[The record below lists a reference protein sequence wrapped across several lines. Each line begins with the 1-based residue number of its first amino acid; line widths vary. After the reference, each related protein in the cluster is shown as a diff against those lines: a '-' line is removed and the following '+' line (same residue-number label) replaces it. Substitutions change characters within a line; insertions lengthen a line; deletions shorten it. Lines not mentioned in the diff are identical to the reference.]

1 MSIQNE
7 ITRLSTAKKDIAA
20 AIKKKGVSVPSD
32 LTIDG
37 YAAKINEIMV
47 ADVFTGATTT
57 SDGTSGLVP
66 APTSADKDS
75 YLKGDGTW
83 SKSEATETS
92 AGLMPSS
99 AVTKLKGI
107 ADGANTYTHPSH
119 TARASGLYKITVDK
133 LGHVTN
139 VSAVQKSDITALGIP
154 SSNTT
159 YSLASAY
166 SNGLM
171 SSTQYSKLSGIE
183 SGANKTTVDAA
194 LSSSSANPVQNK
206 IVYAALPWE
215 YSATFYV
222 DSWNTATSDEQAQ
235 GFAYRQVVTPVKKIS
250 VAPTITANSM
260 FLGFGS
266 PSDSSVLATKVALAE
281 AANVINGGLV
291 YTGSNSITVLVE
303 EKPTSDVTMTWW
315 LRT

>member
-1 MSIQNE
+1 MAKTTETIGEFTMNILTAEQYAD
-7 ITRLSTAKKDIAA
+7 AKKNNQIDPNQLYFTPE
-20 AIKKKGVSVPSD
+20 KKLVVAVSQDEYEAMKEAGTLDEDVLYVTPASESV
-32 LTIDG
+32 TI
-37 YAAKINEIMV
+37 
-47 ADVFTGATTT
+47 
-57 SDGTSGLVP
+57 P
-66 APTSADKDS
+66 
-75 YLKGDGTW
+75 
-83 SKSEATETS
+83 EATETT
-92 AGLMPSS
+92 AGLMPPS

-107 ADGANTYTHPSH
+107 DEGANKYTHPTH
-119 TARASGLYKITVDK
+119 TARASGLYKITVDS
-133 LGHVTN
+133 LGHVIA
-139 VSAVQKSDITALGIP
+139 VSAVQKSDITNLGIP

-159 YSLASAY
+159 YGLASAS

-183 SGANKTTVDAA
+183 SGANKTTVDAT

>member
-1 MSIQNE
+1 MAKTTETISEFTMNILTAEQYAD
-7 ITRLSTAKKDIAA
+7 AKKNNQIDPNQLYFTPE
-20 AIKKKGVSVPSD
+20 KKLVVAVSQDEYESMKEAGTLDEDVLYVTPASESV
-32 LTIDG
+32 TI
-37 YAAKINEIMV
+37 
-47 ADVFTGATTT
+47 
-57 SDGTSGLVP
+57 P
-66 APTSADKDS
+66 
-75 YLKGDGTW
+75 
-83 SKSEATETS
+83 EATETN
-92 AGLMPSS
+92 AGLMPPAS
-99 AVTKLKGI
+99 VTKLKGI
-107 ADGANTYTHPSH
+107 DEGANKYTHPTH
-119 TARASGLYKITVDK
+119 TARASGLYKITVDS
-133 LGHVTN
+133 LGHVIA
-139 VSAVQKSDITALGIP
+139 VSAVQKSDITNLGIP
-154 SSNTT
+154 DSDTT
-159 YSLASAY
+159 YGLASAY
-166 SNGLM
+166 NNGLM

-183 SGANKTTVDAA
+183 SGANKTTVDAT

-266 PSDSSVLATKVALAE
+266 PSDSSVLATKVTLAE

-291 YTGSNSITVLVE
+291 YTGSNSITALVE

>member
-1 MSIQNE
+1 MNILTAEQYAD
-7 ITRLSTAKKDIAA
+7 AKKNNQIDPNQLYFTPE
-20 AIKKKGVSVPSD
+20 KKLVVAVSQDEYESMKEAGTLDEDVLYVTPASESV
-32 LTIDG
+32 TI
-37 YAAKINEIMV
+37 
-47 ADVFTGATTT
+47 
-57 SDGTSGLVP
+57 P
-66 APTSADKDS
+66 
-75 YLKGDGTW
+75 
-83 SKSEATETS
+83 EATETN
-92 AGLMPSS
+92 AGLMPPAS
-99 AVTKLKGI
+99 VTKLKGI
-107 ADGANTYTHPSH
+107 DEGANKYTHPTH

-133 LGHVTN
+133 LGHVIA
-139 VSAVQKSDITALGIP
+139 VSAVQKSDITNLGIP
-154 SSNTT
+154 DSDTT
-159 YSLASAY
+159 YGLASAY
-166 SNGLM
+166 NNGLM

-183 SGANKTTVDAA
+183 SGANKTTVDAT

-222 DSWNTATSDEQAQ
+222 DSWSTATSDEQAQ

>member
-1 MSIQNE
+1 MNILTAEQYAD
-7 ITRLSTAKKDIAA
+7 AKKNNQIDHNQLYFTPE
-20 AIKKKGVSVPSD
+20 KKLVVAVSQDEYESMKEAGTLDEDVLYVTPASESV
-32 LTIDG
+32 TI
-37 YAAKINEIMV
+37 
-47 ADVFTGATTT
+47 
-57 SDGTSGLVP
+57 P
-66 APTSADKDS
+66 
-75 YLKGDGTW
+75 
-83 SKSEATETS
+83 EATETN
-92 AGLMPSS
+92 AGLMPPAS
-99 AVTKLKGI
+99 VTKLKGI
-107 ADGANTYTHPSH
+107 DEGANKYTHPAH

-133 LGHVTN
+133 LGHVIA
-139 VSAVQKSDITALGIP
+139 VSAVQKSDITNLGIP
-154 SSNTT
+154 DSDTT
-159 YSLASAY
+159 YGLASAY
-166 SNGLM
+166 NNGLM

-183 SGANKTTVDAA
+183 SGANKTTVDAT

-222 DSWNTATSDEQAQ
+222 DSWSTATSDEQEQ
-235 GFAYRQVVTPVKKIS
+235 GFAYRQVVAPVKKIS

-266 PSDSSVLATKVALAE
+266 PSDSSVLATKVTLAE

-291 YTGSNSITVLVE
+291 YTGSNSITALVE

>member
-1 MSIQNE
+1 MNILTAEQYAN
-7 ITRLSTAKKDIAA
+7 AKKNNQIDPNQLYFTPE
-20 AIKKKGVSVPSD
+20 KKLVVAVSQDEYEAMKEAGTLDEDVLYVTPASESV
-32 LTIDG
+32 TI
-37 YAAKINEIMV
+37 
-47 ADVFTGATTT
+47 
-57 SDGTSGLVP
+57 P
-66 APTSADKDS
+66 
-75 YLKGDGTW
+75 
-83 SKSEATETS
+83 EATETT
-92 AGLMPSS
+92 AGLMLPS

-107 ADGANTYTHPSH
+107 AEGANKYIHPEH
-119 TARASGLYKITVDK
+119 TARASGLYKITVDS
-133 LGHVTN
+133 LGHVIA
-139 VSAVQKSDITALGIP
+139 VSAVQKSDITRLGIP
-154 SSNTT
+154 GSDTT
-159 YSLASAY
+159 YGLASDY

-171 SSTQYSKLSGIE
+171 SAEQYTKLKDIAY
-183 SGANKTTVDAA
+183 GANKTTVDAS
-194 LSSSSANPVQNK
+194 LSSSSANPVQNR

-222 DSWNTATSDEQAQ
+222 DSWSTATSDEQAQ

-291 YTGSNSITVLVE
+291 YTGSNSKTSLVE
-303 EKPTSDVTMTWW
+303 QKPTSDVTMTWW

>member
-1 MSIQNE
+1 MAKTTETIGEFTMNILTAEQYAD
-7 ITRLSTAKKDIAA
+7 AKKNNQIDPNQLYFTPE
-20 AIKKKGVSVPSD
+20 KKLVVAVSQDEYEAMKEAGTLDEDVLYVTPASESV
-32 LTIDG
+32 TI
-37 YAAKINEIMV
+37 
-47 ADVFTGATTT
+47 
-57 SDGTSGLVP
+57 P
-66 APTSADKDS
+66 
-75 YLKGDGTW
+75 
-83 SKSEATETS
+83 EATETT
-92 AGLMPSS
+92 AGLMPPS

-107 ADGANTYTHPSH
+107 DEGANKYTHPAH
-119 TARASGLYKITVDK
+119 TARASGLYKITVDS
-133 LGHVTN
+133 LGHVIA
-139 VSAVQKSDITALGIP
+139 VSAVQKKDITSLGIP
-154 SSNTT
+154 DSDTT
-159 YSLASAY
+159 YDLASDY

-171 SSTQYSKLSGIE
+171 SSDQYTKLKGIA

-222 DSWNTATSDEQAQ
+222 DSWSTATSDEQAQ

-266 PSDSSVLATKVALAE
+266 PSGSSVLATKVALAE

>member
-1 MSIQNE
+1 MAKTTETIGEFTMNILTAEQYAD
-7 ITRLSTAKKDIAA
+7 AKKNNQIDPNQLYFTPE
-20 AIKKKGVSVPSD
+20 KKLVVAVSQDEYEAMKEAGTLDEDVLYVTPASESV
-32 LTIDG
+32 TI
-37 YAAKINEIMV
+37 
-47 ADVFTGATTT
+47 
-57 SDGTSGLVP
+57 P
-66 APTSADKDS
+66 
-75 YLKGDGTW
+75 
-83 SKSEATETS
+83 EATETT

-107 ADGANTYTHPSH
+107 AEGANKYIHPEH
-119 TARASGLYKITVDK
+119 TARASGLYKITVDS
-133 LGHVTN
+133 LGHVIA
-139 VSAVQKSDITALGIP
+139 VSAVQKSDITNLGIP
-154 SSNTT
+154 DSNTT
-159 YSLASAY
+159 YDLASDY

-183 SGANKTTVDAA
+183 SGANKTTVDST
-194 LSSSSANPVQNK
+194 LSSTSAHPVQNK

-222 DSWNTATSDEQAQ
+222 DSWSTATSDEQAQ

-266 PSDSSVLATKVALAE
+266 PSDSSVLATKVALVE

-291 YTGSNSITVLVE
+291 YTGSNSITALVE

>member
-1 MSIQNE
+1 MAKTTETIGEFTMNILTAEQYAD
-7 ITRLSTAKKDIAA
+7 AKKNNQIDPNQLYFTPE
-20 AIKKKGVSVPSD
+20 KKLVVAVSQDEYEAMKEAGTLDEDVLYVTPASESV
-32 LTIDG
+32 TI
-37 YAAKINEIMV
+37 
-47 ADVFTGATTT
+47 
-57 SDGTSGLVP
+57 P
-66 APTSADKDS
+66 
-75 YLKGDGTW
+75 
-83 SKSEATETS
+83 EATETT
-92 AGLMPSS
+92 AGLMPPS

-107 ADGANTYTHPSH
+107 DEGANKYTHPTH
-119 TARASGLYKITVDK
+119 TARASGLYKITVDS
-133 LGHVTN
+133 LGHVIA
-139 VSAVQKSDITALGIP
+139 VSAVQKSDITNLGIP

-159 YSLASAY
+159 YGLASAS

-183 SGANKTTVDAA
+183 SGANKTTVDAT

-266 PSDSSVLATKVALAE
+266 PSDSSVLATKVTLAE

-291 YTGSNSITVLVE
+291 YTGSNSITALVE

>member
-1 MSIQNE
+1 MAKTTETIGEFTMNILTAEQYAD
-7 ITRLSTAKKDIAA
+7 AKKNNQIDPNQLYFTPE
-20 AIKKKGVSVPSD
+20 KKLVVAVSQDEYEAMKEAGTLDEDVLYVTPASESV
-32 LTIDG
+32 TI
-37 YAAKINEIMV
+37 
-47 ADVFTGATTT
+47 
-57 SDGTSGLVP
+57 P
-66 APTSADKDS
+66 
-75 YLKGDGTW
+75 
-83 SKSEATETS
+83 EATETT
-92 AGLMPSS
+92 AGLMPPS

-107 ADGANTYTHPSH
+107 DEGANKYTHPTH

-133 LGHVTN
+133 LGHVIA
-139 VSAVQKSDITALGIP
+139 VSAVQKSDITNLGIP
-154 SSNTT
+154 DSDTT
-159 YSLASAY
+159 YGLASAY
-166 SNGLM
+166 NNGLM

-183 SGANKTTVDAA
+183 SGANKTTVDAT

-222 DSWNTATSDEQAQ
+222 DSWSTATSDEQEQ

-266 PSDSSVLATKVALAE
+266 PSDSSVLATKVTLAE

-291 YTGSNSITVLVE
+291 YTGSNSITALVE

>member
-1 MSIQNE
+1 MAKTTETIGEFTMNILTAEQYAD
-7 ITRLSTAKKDIAA
+7 AKKNNQIDPNQLYFTPE
-20 AIKKKGVSVPSD
+20 KKLVVAVSQDEYEAMKEAGTLDEDVLYVTPASESV
-32 LTIDG
+32 TI
-37 YAAKINEIMV
+37 
-47 ADVFTGATTT
+47 
-57 SDGTSGLVP
+57 P
-66 APTSADKDS
+66 
-75 YLKGDGTW
+75 
-83 SKSEATETS
+83 EATETN
-92 AGLMPSS
+92 AGLMPPAS
-99 AVTKLKGI
+99 VTKLKGI
-107 ADGANTYTHPSH
+107 DEGANKYTHPTH

-139 VSAVQKSDITALGIP
+139 VSAVQKSDITHLGIP
-154 SSNTT
+154 DSNTT
-159 YSLASAY
+159 YDLASDY

-171 SSTQYSKLSGIE
+171 SSDQYTKLKGIA
-183 SGANKTTVDAA
+183 SGANKTTVDAT
-194 LSSSSANPVQNK
+194 LSSSSVNPVQNK

-222 DSWNTATSDEQAQ
+222 DSWSTATSDEQAQ

>member
-1 MSIQNE
+1 MAKTTETIGEFTMNILTAEQYAD
-7 ITRLSTAKKDIAA
+7 AKKNNQIDPNQLYFTPE
-20 AIKKKGVSVPSD
+20 KKLVVSVSQDEYEAMKEAGTLDEDVLYVTPASESV
-32 LTIDG
+32 TI
-37 YAAKINEIMV
+37 
-47 ADVFTGATTT
+47 
-57 SDGTSGLVP
+57 P
-66 APTSADKDS
+66 
-75 YLKGDGTW
+75 
-83 SKSEATETS
+83 EATETN
-92 AGLMPSS
+92 AGLMPPAS
-99 AVTKLKGI
+99 VTKLKGI
-107 ADGANTYTHPSH
+107 DEGANKYTHPTH

-139 VSAVQKSDITALGIP
+139 VSAVQKSDITNLGIP
-154 SSNTT
+154 DSDTT
-159 YSLASAY
+159 YGLASAY
-166 SNGLM
+166 NNGLM

-183 SGANKTTVDAA
+183 SGANKTTVDAT

-266 PSDSSVLATKVALAE
+266 PSDSSVLATKVTLAE

-291 YTGSNSITVLVE
+291 YTGSNSITALVE

>member
-1 MSIQNE
+1 MAKTTETISEFTMNILTAEQYAN
-7 ITRLSTAKKDIAA
+7 AKKNNQIDPNQLYFTPE
-20 AIKKKGVSVPSD
+20 KKLVVAVSQDKYEAMKEAGTLDEDVLYVTPASESV
-32 LTIDG
+32 TI
-37 YAAKINEIMV
+37 
-47 ADVFTGATTT
+47 
-57 SDGTSGLVP
+57 P
-66 APTSADKDS
+66 
-75 YLKGDGTW
+75 
-83 SKSEATETS
+83 EATETT
-92 AGLMPSS
+92 AGLMPPS
-99 AVTKLKGI
+99 AVKKLKGI
-107 ADGANTYTHPSH
+107 AEGANKYTHPTH
-119 TARASGLYKITVDK
+119 TARASGLYKITVDS
-133 LGHVTN
+133 LGHVIA
-139 VSAVQKSDITALGIP
+139 VSAVQKSDITNLGIP

-159 YSLASAY
+159 YGLASAS

-194 LSSSSANPVQNK
+194 LSSSSANPVQNR

-222 DSWNTATSDEQAQ
+222 DSWSTATSDEQAQ

-291 YTGSNSITVLVE
+291 YTGSNSITALVE

>member
-1 MSIQNE
+1 MAKTTETIGEFTMNILTAEQYAD
-7 ITRLSTAKKDIAA
+7 AKKNNQIDPNQLYFTPE
-20 AIKKKGVSVPSD
+20 KKLVVAVSQD
-32 LTIDG
+32 EYEAMKEAGTLD
-37 YAAKINEIMV
+37 E
-47 ADVFTGATTT
+47 DVLYVT
-57 SDGTSGLVP
+57 
-66 APTSADKDS
+66 PTSES
-75 YLKGDGTW
+75 VTIP
-83 SKSEATETS
+83 EATETA
-92 AGLMPSS
+92 AGLMPPN

-107 ADGANTYTHPSH
+107 DEGANKYTHPTH
-119 TARASGLYKITVDK
+119 TARTSGLYKITVDS
-133 LGHVTN
+133 LGHVIA
-139 VSAVQKSDITALGIP
+139 VSAVQKKDITSLGIP
-154 SSNTT
+154 DSDTT
-159 YSLASAY
+159 YDLASDY
-166 SNGLM
+166 SDGLM
-171 SSTQYSKLSGIE
+171 SSDQYTKLKGIA

-222 DSWNTATSDEQAQ
+222 DSWSTATSDEQAQ

-266 PSDSSVLATKVALAE
+266 PSDSSVLATKVALTE

>member
-20 AIKKKGVSVPSD
+20 AIKNKGVSVPSG

-47 ADVFTGATTT
+47 ADVFTGATAT

-83 SKSEATETS
+83 SKSEATEMS

-107 ADGANTYTHPSH
+107 ADGANKYTHPSH
-119 TARASGLYKITVDK
+119 TARASGLYKITVDS
-133 LGHVTN
+133 LGHVTD

-222 DSWNTATSDEQAQ
+222 DSWSTATSDEQAQ

>member
-1 MSIQNE
+1 MAKTTETIGEFTMNILTAEQYAD
-7 ITRLSTAKKDIAA
+7 AKKNNQIDPNQLYFTPE
-20 AIKKKGVSVPSD
+20 KKLVVAVSQDEYESMKEAGTLDEDVLYVTPASESV
-32 LTIDG
+32 TI
-37 YAAKINEIMV
+37 
-47 ADVFTGATTT
+47 
-57 SDGTSGLVP
+57 P
-66 APTSADKDS
+66 
-75 YLKGDGTW
+75 
-83 SKSEATETS
+83 EATETT
-92 AGLMPSS
+92 AGLMPPS

-107 ADGANTYTHPSH
+107 DEGANKYTHPTH
-119 TARASGLYKITVDK
+119 TARASGLYKITVDS
-133 LGHVTN
+133 LGHVTA
-139 VSAVQKSDITALGIP
+139 VSAVQKSDITDLGIP
-154 SSNTT
+154 SSDTT

-183 SGANKTTVDAA
+183 SGANKTTVDAT
-194 LSSSSANPVQNK
+194 LSSSSVNPVQNK

-222 DSWNTATSDEQAQ
+222 DSWSTATSDEQAQ

>member
-1 MSIQNE
+1 MAKTTETIGEFTMNILTAEQYAN
-7 ITRLSTAKKDIAA
+7 AKKNNQIDPNQLYFTPE
-20 AIKKKGVSVPSD
+20 KKLVVAVSQDEYESMKEAGTLDEDVLYVTPASESV
-32 LTIDG
+32 TI
-37 YAAKINEIMV
+37 
-47 ADVFTGATTT
+47 
-57 SDGTSGLVP
+57 P
-66 APTSADKDS
+66 
-75 YLKGDGTW
+75 
-83 SKSEATETS
+83 EATETT
-92 AGLMPSS
+92 AGLMPTAS
-99 AVTKLKGI
+99 VTKLKGI
-107 ADGANTYTHPSH
+107 DEGANKYTHPTH
-119 TARASGLYKITVDK
+119 TARASGLYKITVDS
-133 LGHVTN
+133 LGHVTD

-154 SSNTT
+154 SYNTT
-159 YSLASAY
+159 YGLASAS

-183 SGANKTTVDAA
+183 SGANKTTVDST
-194 LSSSSANPVQNK
+194 LSGTSANPVQNK

-222 DSWNTATSDEQAQ
+222 DSWSTATSDEQAQ

-281 AANVINGGLV
+281 AANVINGGFV
-291 YTGSNSITVLVE
+291 YTGSNSITALVE

>member
-1 MSIQNE
+1 MAKTTETIGEFTMNILTAEQYAN
-7 ITRLSTAKKDIAA
+7 AKKNNQIDPNQLYFTPE
-20 AIKKKGVSVPSD
+20 KKLVVAVSQDEYESMKEAGTLDEDVLYVTPASESV
-32 LTIDG
+32 TI
-37 YAAKINEIMV
+37 
-47 ADVFTGATTT
+47 
-57 SDGTSGLVP
+57 P
-66 APTSADKDS
+66 
-75 YLKGDGTW
+75 
-83 SKSEATETS
+83 EATETT
-92 AGLMPSS
+92 AGLMPPS

-107 ADGANTYTHPSH
+107 DEGANKYTHPLH
-119 TARASGLYKITVDK
+119 TARTRGLYKITVDS
-133 LGHVTN
+133 LGHVTA
-139 VSAVQKSDITALGIP
+139 VSAVQKSDITDLGIP
-154 SSNTT
+154 SSDTT

-183 SGANKTTVDAA
+183 SGANKTTVDAT
-194 LSSSSANPVQNK
+194 LSSSSVNPVQNK

-222 DSWNTATSDEQAQ
+222 DSWSTATSDEQAQ

>member
-1 MSIQNE
+1 MAKTTETIGEFTMNILTAEQYADAKKNNQIDPNQLYFTPEKKLVVAVSQNE
-7 ITRLSTAKKDIAA
+7 YEAMKEAGTLDEDVLYVTPASE
-20 AIKKKGVSVPSD
+20 SV
-32 LTIDG
+32 TI
-37 YAAKINEIMV
+37 
-47 ADVFTGATTT
+47 
-57 SDGTSGLVP
+57 P
-66 APTSADKDS
+66 
-75 YLKGDGTW
+75 
-83 SKSEATETS
+83 EATETT
-92 AGLMPSS
+92 AGLMPPS

-107 ADGANTYTHPSH
+107 AEGANKYTHPPH
-119 TARASGLYKITVDK
+119 TARASGLYKITVDS
-133 LGHVTN
+133 LGHVVA
-139 VSAVQKSDITALGIP
+139 VSVVQKSDITDLGIP
-154 SSNTT
+154 DSNTT
-159 YSLASAY
+159 YDLASDY

-171 SSTQYSKLSGIE
+171 SADQYTKLKGIA
-183 SGANKTTVDAA
+183 SGANKTIVDAA

-222 DSWNTATSDEQAQ
+222 DSWSTATSDEQAQ

-291 YTGSNSITVLVE
+291 YTGSNSITVLGE

>member
-1 MSIQNE
+1 MAKTTETIGEFTMNILTAEQYAD
-7 ITRLSTAKKDIAA
+7 AKKNNQIDPNQLYFTPE
-20 AIKKKGVSVPSD
+20 KKLVVAVSQDEYESMKEAGTLDEDVLYVTPASESV
-32 LTIDG
+32 TI
-37 YAAKINEIMV
+37 
-47 ADVFTGATTT
+47 
-57 SDGTSGLVP
+57 P
-66 APTSADKDS
+66 
-75 YLKGDGTW
+75 
-83 SKSEATETS
+83 EATETD
-92 AGLMPSS
+92 AGLMPPS

-107 ADGANTYTHPSH
+107 DEGANKYTHPTH
-119 TARASGLYKITVDK
+119 TARTSGLYKITVDS
-133 LGHVTN
+133 LGHVIA
-139 VSAVQKSDITALGIP
+139 VSAVQKSDITHLGIP
-154 SSNTT
+154 DSDTT
-159 YSLASAY
+159 YDLASDY

-183 SGANKTTVDAA
+183 SGANKTTVDAT

>member
-1 MSIQNE
+1 MAKTTETIGEFTMNILTAEQYAN
-7 ITRLSTAKKDIAA
+7 AKKNNQIDPNQLYFTPE
-20 AIKKKGVSVPSD
+20 KKLVVAVSQDEYEAMKEAGTLDEDVLYVTPASESV
-32 LTIDG
+32 TI
-37 YAAKINEIMV
+37 
-47 ADVFTGATTT
+47 
-57 SDGTSGLVP
+57 P
-66 APTSADKDS
+66 
-75 YLKGDGTW
+75 
-83 SKSEATETS
+83 EATETT
-92 AGLMPSS
+92 AGLMPPS
-99 AVTKLKGI
+99 AVKKLKGI
-107 ADGANTYTHPSH
+107 AEGANKYTHPSH
-119 TARASGLYKITVDK
+119 TAQASGLYKITVDS
-133 LGHVTN
+133 LGHVTA
-139 VSAVQKSDITALGIP
+139 VSAVQKSDITTLGIP

-159 YSLASAY
+159 YGLASAS

-183 SGANKTTVDAA
+183 SGANKTTVDST
-194 LSSSSANPVQNK
+194 LSSTSANPVQNK

-222 DSWNTATSDEQAQ
+222 DSWSTATSDEQAQ

-266 PSDSSVLATKVALAE
+266 PNDSSVLATKVALAE

-291 YTGSNSITVLVE
+291 YTGSNSITALVE

>member
-1 MSIQNE
+1 MAKTTETIGEFTMNILTAEQYAN
-7 ITRLSTAKKDIAA
+7 AKKNNQIDPNQLYFTPE
-20 AIKKKGVSVPSD
+20 KKLVVAVSQDEYEAMKEAGTLDEDVLYVTPASESV
-32 LTIDG
+32 TI
-37 YAAKINEIMV
+37 
-47 ADVFTGATTT
+47 
-57 SDGTSGLVP
+57 P
-66 APTSADKDS
+66 
-75 YLKGDGTW
+75 
-83 SKSEATETS
+83 EATETT

-107 ADGANTYTHPSH
+107 AEGANKYIHPEH
-119 TARASGLYKITVDK
+119 TARASGLYKITVDS
-133 LGHVTN
+133 LGHVIA
-139 VSAVQKSDITALGIP
+139 VSVVQKSDITNLGIP
-154 SSNTT
+154 DSNTT
-159 YSLASAY
+159 YDLASDY

-171 SSTQYSKLSGIE
+171 SAEQYTKLKDIAY
-183 SGANKTTVDAA
+183 GANKTTVDAS
-194 LSSSSANPVQNK
+194 LSSSSANPVQNR

-222 DSWNTATSDEQAQ
+222 DSWSTATSDEQAQ
-235 GFAYRQVVTPVKKIS
+235 GFAYRQVATPVKKIS

-291 YTGSNSITVLVE
+291 YTGSNSITALVE

>member
-1 MSIQNE
+1 MAQTSI
-7 ITRLSTAKKDIAA
+7 
-20 AIKKKGVSVPSD
+20 
-32 LTIDG
+32 
-37 YAAKINEIMV
+37 
-47 ADVFTGATTT
+47 
-57 SDGTSGLVP
+57 
-66 APTSADKDS
+66 PT
-75 YLKGDGTW
+75 
-83 SKSEATETS
+83 
-92 AGLMPSS
+92 
-99 AVTKLKGI
+99 
-107 ADGANTYTHPSH
+107 
-119 TARASGLYKITVDK
+119 RASGLYKITVDK